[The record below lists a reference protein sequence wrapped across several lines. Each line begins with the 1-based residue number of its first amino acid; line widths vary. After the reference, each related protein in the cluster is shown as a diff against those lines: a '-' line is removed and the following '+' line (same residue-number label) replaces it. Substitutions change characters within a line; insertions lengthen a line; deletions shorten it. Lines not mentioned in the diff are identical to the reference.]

1 MIVSAWRTNNNLRL
15 AKRQEMHLSRH
26 LPRAAVRIVS
36 TKLPVENKYLRKEG
50 RAVGICHV
58 RAIFL
63 ETLESERR

>member
-1 MIVSAWRTNNNLRL
+1 
-15 AKRQEMHLSRH
+15 MHLSRH